1 MPKIKVLQAI
11 RQGAIGGGESHVLDL
26 VEYLDKQVFEPIVLA
41 FTEGAMIDRLK
52 KMGIQTHVI
61 PTTRP
66 FDFTVW
72 GQVSALLKQ
81 EQVQLI
87 HIHGTRANTNLV
99 FPGQWNHL
107 PMIYTVH
114 GWSFHD
120 DLPPLKRK
128 MRIWSEALLTR
139 RMTTTITVS
148 EANKRLGE
156 ELIPGFRT
164 EVVHYGINLQRF
176 DPARPLHDVRSQLGI
191 GKEEFLLGYIARIT
205 KQKAP
210 LDMLRGFRLALDQLG
225 SDARLRLLLV
235 GEGEMRA
242 EMLALA
248 KELALEPYLTIQPFR
263 TDVPEVLAAVDAYCL
278 PSLWE
283 GLPIG
288 LLEAMAMRRPV
299 IASRV
304 DGTANI
310 LRDRENGLLIAPQ
323 QPQELAAAIMAL
335 YRDRGLGEKIAQ
347 GAHQTILAHYN
358 AERMARQ
365 VEQVYQSAIG
375 PNKAVLQ

>member
-1 MPKIKVLQAI
+1 MPRIKVLQAI

-26 VEYLDKQVFEPIVLA
+26 VEHLDKKVYEPIVLA
-41 FTEGAMIDRLK
+41 FTEGAMIERLK
-52 KMGIQTHVI
+52 QMGVQTHVI

-72 GQVSALLKQ
+72 GRVSALLEK
-81 EQVQLI
+81 EKIELI

-120 DLPPLKRK
+120 DLPPFKRK
-128 MRIWSEALLTR
+128 LRIWSEAMMTR
-139 RMTTTITVS
+139 RMATTITVS
-148 EANKRLGE
+148 EANKRSGE

-164 EVVHYGINLQRF
+164 EVVHYGINLKRF
-176 DPARPLHDVRSQLGI
+176 DPARSLANLRAELGI
-191 GKEEFLLGYIARIT
+191 GQDEFLLGYIARIT

-225 SDARLRLLLV
+225 SNAKLKLLLV
-235 GEGEMRA
+235 GEGEMKA

-248 KELALEPYLTIQPFR
+248 KELNLEPHLVIQPFR
-263 TDVPEVLAAVDAYCL
+263 TDVPEVLAAIDAYCL

-288 LLEAMAMRRPV
+288 LLEAMAMRKPV

-310 LRDRENGLLIAPQ
+310 LHDRENGLLIAPQ
-323 QPQELAAAIMAL
+323 KPQELASAIVAL
-335 YRDRGLGEKIAQ
+335 YQDADLRERVAR
-347 GAHQTILAHYN
+347 GAHQTILAHYS

-365 VEQVYQSAIG
+365 VETVYQNA
-375 PNKAVLQ
+375 LQVPQKQ

>member
-1 MPKIKVLQAI
+1 MSRIKVLQAI

-26 VEYLDKQVFEPIVLA
+26 VEHLDKTRFEPIVLA
-41 FTEGAMIDRLK
+41 FTEGAMIDRLGQ
-52 KMGIQTHVI
+52 MGIPTHVI

-72 GQVSALLKQ
+72 GSVSALLKK
-81 EQVQLI
+81 EAIRLI

-120 DLPPLKRK
+120 DLPPLKRNL
-128 MRIWSEALLTR
+128 RIWSEAMLTR

-148 EANKRLGE
+148 EANKQSGE
-156 ELIPGFRT
+156 TLIPGFRT
-164 EVVHYGINLQRF
+164 EVVHYGINLERF
-176 DPARPLHDVRSQLGI
+176 TPDRPLSGLRADLGI
-191 GKEEFLLGYIARIT
+191 GQQDFLLGYIARIT

-210 LDMLRGFRLALDQLG
+210 LDMLRGFKLALDQLG
-225 SDARLRLLLV
+225 QGASLRLLVV
-235 GEGEMRA
+235 GEGEMKA

-248 KELALEPYLTIQPFR
+248 GELALGDRVIFQPFR

-288 LLEAMAMRRPV
+288 LLEAMAMRKPV

-323 QPQELAAAIMAL
+323 KPQELASAIVAL
-335 YRDRGLGEKIAQ
+335 YQDAGLRERVAQ
-347 GAHQTILAHYN
+347 GAHQTILAHYS

-365 VEQVYQSAIG
+365 VEKVYQNA
-375 PNKAVLQ
+375 LQTPQR

>member
-1 MPKIKVLQAI
+1 MTRVKVLQAI

-26 VEYLDKQVFEPIVLA
+26 VEHLDKKVYEPIVLA
-41 FTEGAMIDRLK
+41 FTEGAMIERLK
-52 KMGIQTHVI
+52 NMGVHTHVI

-72 GQVSALLKQ
+72 GRVSALLEK
-81 EQVQLI
+81 EKIELI
-87 HIHGTRANTNLV
+87 HIHGTRANTNVV

-120 DLPPLKRK
+120 DLPPFQRK
-128 MRIWSEALLTR
+128 LRIWSEAMMTR
-139 RMTTTITVS
+139 RMATTITVS
-148 EANKRLGE
+148 EANKRSGE
-156 ELIPGFRT
+156 ELIRGFRT
-164 EVVHYGINLQRF
+164 EVVHYGINLKRF
-176 DPARPLHDVRSQLGI
+176 DPARSLANLRAELGI
-191 GKEEFLLGYIARIT
+191 GQDEFLLGYIARIT

-225 SDARLRLLLV
+225 GAAKLKLLLV
-235 GEGEMRA
+235 GEGEMKA

-248 KELALEPYLTIQPFR
+248 KELNLEPQLVIQPFR

-288 LLEAMAMRRPV
+288 LLEAMSMRKPV

-323 QPQELAAAIMAL
+323 KPQELASAIVAL
-335 YRDRGLGEKIAQ
+335 YQDADLRERVAR
-347 GAHQTILAHYN
+347 GAHQTILAHYS

-365 VEQVYQSAIG
+365 VETVYQNALRA
-375 PNKAVLQ
+375 PQKR